1 MTGHLEE
8 LLNTLIHLL
17 KRWFISPQHSSQ
29 MVPVRVRSRGA
40 LHPRQFQPSVVVQ
53 NRNNAFPSKKG
64 GVRFSA
70 VPPPDTDRGEF
81 GPFCPLVQR
90 DDL

>member
-8 LLNTLIHLL
+8 LLYSLIHLL
-17 KRWFISPQHSSQ
+17 KRWFVGSQTSHQ

-40 LHPRQFQPSVVVQ
+40 LHPRQFYQADGMQ
-53 NRNNAFPSKKG
+53 TRNNALPSLGG

-70 VPPPDTDRGEF
+70 APPPEVPRGES
-81 GPFCPLVQR
+81 GPFCPLQQR